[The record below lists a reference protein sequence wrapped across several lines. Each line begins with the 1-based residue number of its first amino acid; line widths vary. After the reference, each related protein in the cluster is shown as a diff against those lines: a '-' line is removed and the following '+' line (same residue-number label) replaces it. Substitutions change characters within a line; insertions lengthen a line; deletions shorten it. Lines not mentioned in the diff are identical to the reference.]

1 MLSSELFPDNSEPR
15 TLNSELGEAVDSE
28 LGEAGDLGLAEARSI
43 AVENDH
49 PDGPYHSNRQP
60 YHHDLTE

>member
-1 MLSSELFPDNSEPR
+1 MSLVPN
-15 TLNSELGEAVDSE
+15 NSELRTYNSKLGKAGDLE

-43 AVENDH
+43 AVEKDH

>member
-1 MLSSELFPDNSEPR
+1 MLSLVPNDSELR
-15 TLNSELGEAVDSE
+15 TYNSELAKADDSE

>member
-1 MLSSELFPDNSEPR
+1 MGNELVSSEGKLR
-15 TLNSELGEAVDSE
+15 TYNSELGKAGDSE
-28 LGEAGDLGLAEARSI
+28 LGAAGSI
-43 AVENDH
+43 AIENDH